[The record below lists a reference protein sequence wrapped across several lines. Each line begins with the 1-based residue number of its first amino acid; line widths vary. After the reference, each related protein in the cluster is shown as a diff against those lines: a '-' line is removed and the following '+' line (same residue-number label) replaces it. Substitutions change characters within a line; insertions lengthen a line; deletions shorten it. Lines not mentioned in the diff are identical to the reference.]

1 MKCKVVFADEK
12 LKDAFEILKD
22 SSMED
27 RRLYKWSNRAFDDI
41 SENTPLLKCF
51 FDKAFFAHC

>member
-22 SSMED
+22 SRMED
-27 RRLYKWSNRAFDDI
+27 RRLYKWLNRAFDDI
-41 SENTPLLKCF
+41 SENTPLFKCF
-51 FDKAFFAHC
+51 FGKAFFAHC